1 MNRITKITPT
11 DALANNSARDTG
23 EAGVAPF
30 SSVSP
35 TPTTSGPFD
44 TEGRRPQPLD
54 PWAANGGLE
63 AADERRDT
71 ASAVGGQS
79 ERGSVTDADAGLS
92 PALLDQ
98 WRNPPDCKQCG
109 RGFYGCICGCPEPE
123 PEYFRPALNRDP
135 DWYRVEL

>member
-92 PALLDQ
+92 PASYTDQ
-98 WRNPPDCKQCG
+98 WSNPPDCKQCG
-109 RGFYGCICGCPEPE
+109 RGMWRCACEWDEPQAE
-123 PEYFRPALNRDP
+123 WREDRRDP
-135 DWYRVEL
+135 DRYWIEL